1 MSSEDVHNCICRQ
14 CGSGKNGVSVLL
26 TEGNSPE
33 RELPA
38 RFQVWKL
45 VCSSHLRE
53 QFLRS
58 CWIELRHICLSQNF
72 CPVSNDILWK
82 RSVQAVSMWAL
93 KAISSTK
100 GVCMPWRQLSA
111 RREIDKADTWFS
123 LCYSPDTTKCCG
135 SRTYRQSGWGR
146 YRL

>member
-1 MSSEDVHNCICRQ
+1 MNTALMHLETQPLKPAAGPCVPGASENMSSEDVHNCICRQ

-53 QFLRS
+53 QFFRS
-58 CWIELRHICLSQNF
+58 CWIELRHICLSQNLG
-72 CPVSNDILWK
+72 PVSNEIVWK
-82 RSVQAVSMWAL
+82 RGVQAVSMWEIQFLSSIQRSVHAL
-93 KAISSTK
+93 QAAV
-100 GVCMPWRQLSA
+100 G
-111 RREIDKADTWFS
+111 
-123 LCYSPDTTKCCG
+123 
-135 SRTYRQSGWGR
+135 
-146 YRL
+146 